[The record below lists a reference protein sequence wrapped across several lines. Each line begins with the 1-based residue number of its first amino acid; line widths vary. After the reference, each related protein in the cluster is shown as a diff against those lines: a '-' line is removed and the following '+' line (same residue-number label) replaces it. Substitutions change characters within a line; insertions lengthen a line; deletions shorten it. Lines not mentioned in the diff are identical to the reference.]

1 LKTEMLK
8 PRGNEIW
15 VTYEPGRDF
24 RVRAAAEFPDLG
36 ANLSGCS
43 GGPVLMHFERNGYH
57 RWFPVGIIIVG
68 LADFDL
74 IRIRRVNAVRL
85 DGTIIPV
92 T

>member
-1 LKTEMLK
+1 
-8 PRGNEIW
+8 
-15 VTYEPGRDF
+15 
-24 RVRAAAEFPDLG
+24 
-36 ANLSGCS
+36 
-43 GGPVLMHFERNGYH
+43 MHFERNGYH

-85 DGTIIPV
+85 DGTIILV